1 MQSKVILSLT
11 WYNARRSVLAG
22 SFWRIIHFL
31 RRKVFVQV
39 LMWKKGKRPLRKL
52 FLKLLIILRI

>member
-22 SFWRIIHFL
+22 SVWRIIHFL

-52 FLKLLIILRI
+52 FF